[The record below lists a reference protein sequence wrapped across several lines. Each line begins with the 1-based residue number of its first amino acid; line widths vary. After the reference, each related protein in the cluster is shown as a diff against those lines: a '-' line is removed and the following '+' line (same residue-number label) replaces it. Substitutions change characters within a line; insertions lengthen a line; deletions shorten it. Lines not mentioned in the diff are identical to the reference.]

1 MNFYNRNFL
10 AKELDR
16 WQKEDVVDKATA
28 LKIANL
34 YDIDINAHS
43 EKTSFILKL
52 VAYLFFALAFFTL
65 VGAYWEE
72 IPRMGRLV
80 IIFGVLALLNF
91 GGVYYLKKGKDKLG
105 TATLFLGNFC
115 YGAAIALIAQ
125 IYNISDEP
133 SGGVL
138 LWSVGAMALS
148 FASKKALLVAQS
160 LVFATI
166 WFVLKGMGG
175 EFAYE
180 FIVFIAL
187 GAYTLYKSDSI
198 FLAIVLLADIF
209 FYIVSLCAKISG
221 FDEFYGYDD
230 LMFRAPMAATLSL
243 SYALLLVALFSTLA
257 SFRDRLA
264 HLVKG
269 FGKYLGIII
278 LIVCLI
284 AYANGDIYELEED
297 KFWFAKAFFY
307 SSFGKVFAVFSI
319 ASIAL
324 FFKEKNK
331 SGLLL
336 GLILFAL
343 PFVFSLGVGYANIFF
358 SLANIIV
365 AAVLIKNGELTLGLC
380 MIFLVAVVR
389 YFELIGDYLGATAL
403 FIVFA
408 FVVLAV
414 AAKKGGKK

>member
-1 MNFYNRNFL
+1 MNFLNRNFL

-16 WQKEDVVDKATA
+16 WQSDGIVDKETAT
-28 LKIANL
+28 KIANL
-34 YDIDINAHS
+34 YEIDINAHS
-43 EKTSFILKL
+43 EKSSFILKL

-65 VGAYWEE
+65 VGANWEE
-72 IPRMGRLV
+72 IPRLV
-80 IIFGVLALLNF
+80 RLALVLFTLGLVNF

-138 LWSVGAMALS
+138 IWSVGAFALS
-148 FASKKALLVAQS
+148 FASKKGFLVAQS

-180 FIVFIAL
+180 FIVFIIL
-187 GAYTLYKSDSI
+187 GAYILYKSDSV
-198 FLAIVLLADIF
+198 FLATMLLADIF

-221 FDEFYGYDD
+221 FNEFYDYD

-257 SFRDRLA
+257 GFRDRLA
-264 HLVKG
+264 HIIKG
-269 FGKYLGIII
+269 FGKYLGIVI
-278 LIVCLI
+278 LIACLI

-307 SSFGKVFAVFSI
+307 SSFGKVFALFSI
-319 ASIAL
+319 VGIAL
-324 FFKEKNK
+324 FFKEKSK

-336 GLILFAL
+336 SLILFAL

-365 AAVLIKNGELTLGLC
+365 AAVLIKNGELVLGLC
-380 MIFLVAVVR
+380 MIFLVAVIR

-403 FIVFA
+403 FIIFA

-414 AAKKGGKK
+414 AARKGGKK

>member
-34 YDIDINAHS
+34 YEIDLNAHS

-65 VGAYWEE
+65 VGANWEE

-80 IIFGVLALLNF
+80 LVLFTLGLVNF
-91 GGVYYLKKGKDKLG
+91 GGVYYLKNGKDKLG
-105 TATLFLGNFC
+105 TAMLFLGNFC

-138 LWSVGAMALS
+138 LWSVGATALS
-148 FASKKALLVAQS
+148 FASKKPLLVAQS

-198 FLAIVLLADIF
+198 FLAIMLLADIF

-221 FDEFYGYDD
+221 FNEFYGYDD

-297 KFWFAKAFFY
+297 KFWFVKAFFY

-414 AAKKGGKK
+414 AAKKGRTK

>member
-1 MNFYNRNFL
+1 M
-10 AKELDR
+10 
-16 WQKEDVVDKATA
+16 
-28 LKIANL
+28 
-34 YDIDINAHS
+34 
-43 EKTSFILKL
+43 
-52 VAYLFFALAFFTL
+52 
-65 VGAYWEE
+65 
-72 IPRMGRLV
+72 
-80 IIFGVLALLNF
+80 
-91 GGVYYLKKGKDKLG
+91 
-105 TATLFLGNFC
+105 
-115 YGAAIALIAQ
+115 
-125 IYNISDEP
+125 
-133 SGGVL
+133 
-138 LWSVGAMALS
+138 
-148 FASKKALLVAQS
+148 
-160 LVFATI
+160 
-166 WFVLKGMGG
+166 
-175 EFAYE
+175 
-180 FIVFIAL
+180 
-187 GAYTLYKSDSI
+187 LYKSDSI
-198 FLAIVLLADIF
+198 FLATMLLADIF

-221 FDEFYGYDD
+221 FNEFYGYDD
-230 LMFRAPMAATLSL
+230 LMFRAPMTATLSL

-257 SFRDRLA
+257 GFRDRLA

-269 FGKYLGIII
+269 FGKYLGIVI

-307 SSFGKVFAVFSI
+307 SSFGKVFAVFSV